1 MSKHEVTAPGGRC
14 VEVGAQVRF
23 EDRTWQVTGLV
34 DGRVYLAAEDGAS
47 GCVLAARLVAADG
60 FEVLGQ
66 GAPQIPAAAAWA
78 ELPLPARERA
88 MAWLRHI
95 REVETGLPGGPGS
108 GKVPRP
114 EYDPHAFT
122 LAEREHAKAKEL
134 AGLGWTKVSRPTVQ
148 RMRLA
153 YQRQGLLGLVDKR
166 SLRAPSPTG
175 RTDER
180 VVAAVLEALRI
191 RRGRRA
197 TTVKQVI
204 DLAEQIV
211 AQTHGKGRVTLPA
224 RSSLYRLV
232 KALADPAE
240 PLGSPARTAT
250 GPGRAGGGPPA
261 LRPAE
266 RVHVAT
272 ARLGIET
279 VGEDGR
285 AVAMSV
291 TCALDGATGCV
302 LAAVLHPQG
311 APVEL
316 SVLLAEMAVPRT
328 ARPGWQQM
336 LRAAHEA
343 LPLPQRLMSLG
354 ARIEATV
361 ARPAALPQTLV
372 FDPAAAAVTPWF
384 LTVCESLG
392 VSLEAAPARRRGL
405 HTVAGDT
412 VKALAAVFTRHAAD
426 LATALGVVHPQEGA
440 GRQAEAFFSLP
451 HLHDVLDEWITARWH
466 TRPQQV
472 LRHPLLPKATLAP
485 QEMWAVLLGV
495 TGVLPVPLSGQD
507 FAELLP
513 VQRQAVTESG
523 IRLGRRRYDHAC
535 LDEHRGRARPTTD
548 DGRWEVHHHPYDMR
562 QVYIRLPDG
571 RLHAIPWTERAHAL
585 RPFDDAVRRRTGQIL
600 AARSGPPGHRAP
612 AGQEPGQQAG
622 VPVPGQGLMADPAP
636 GGGTRAVPN
645 GPGQAGLWDAW
656 AEAEQW

>member
-1 MSKHEVTAPGGRC
+1 M
-14 VEVGAQVRF
+14 GAQVTF
-23 EDRTWQVTGLV
+23 EDRTWQVTGVV
-34 DGRVYLAAEDGAS
+34 DGRVYLAAEDGAT

-78 ELPLPARERA
+78 DVPLPARERA

-108 GKVPRP
+108 GGVPRP
-114 EYDPHAFT
+114 EYNPHAFT

-166 SLRAPSPTG
+166 SLRASSPTG

-232 KALADPAE
+232 RMLADPAE
-240 PLGSPARTAT
+240 PVGSPARTAT
-250 GPGRAGGGPPA
+250 GPDGAGGGPPA

-272 ARLGIET
+272 ARLGIEA

-285 AVAMSV
+285 VVAVSV

-302 LAAVLHPQG
+302 LAAVLHPQQA

-328 ARPGWQQM
+328 ARPGWREM
-336 LRAAHEA
+336 LQAAHEG
-343 LPLPQRLMSLG
+343 LPERLMPLD
-354 ARIEATV
+354 ARLEAIV

-392 VSLEAAPARRRGL
+392 VSLEAVPARRCGL
-405 HTVAGDT
+405 HSVAGDT
-412 VKALAAVFTRHAAD
+412 VKTLAAVFTRHAAD
-426 LATALGVVHPQEGA
+426 LATALGAVHPPDSA
-440 GRQAEAFFSLP
+440 GRQAEAFFGLP

-466 TRPQQV
+466 TRPQQA
-472 LRHPLLPKATLAP
+472 LRQPLLPKAALSP
-485 QEMWAVLLGV
+485 QEMWRVLLGV
-495 TGVLPVPLSGQD
+495 TGSLPVPLSGQD

-513 VQRQAVTESG
+513 VQHHAVTESG
-523 IRLGRRRYDHAC
+523 IRLGRRRYDHQC

-548 DGRWEVHHHPYDMR
+548 DGRWEVHHHPYDVR
-562 QVYIRLPDG
+562 HIYIRLPDG
-571 RLHAIPWTERAHAL
+571 RLHEIPWTDRAYAL
-585 RPFDDAVRRRTGQIL
+585 RPFDDAVWRRTGQIL
-600 AARSGPPGHRAP
+600 ADRNGPPGQRAP
-612 AGQEPGQQAG
+612 AGEGPGQKAG
-622 VPVPGQGLMADPAP
+622 VPVPGQGVVDKPAP
-636 GGGTRAVPN
+636 GGGAVAPVPD
-645 GPGQAGLWDAW
+645 GPGPAGAFGVWDAW